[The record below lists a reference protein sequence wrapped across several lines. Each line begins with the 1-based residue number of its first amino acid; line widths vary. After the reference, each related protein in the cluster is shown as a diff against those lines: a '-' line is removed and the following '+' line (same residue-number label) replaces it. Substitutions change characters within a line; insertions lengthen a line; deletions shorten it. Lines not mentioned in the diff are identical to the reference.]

1 MYETLTRF
9 LSGFVLE
16 GENRRREQDLSEEIT
31 KFLNAHREYQL
42 PKAKI
47 PVPGTDS
54 SLLDGKEVVGMLQ
67 SASRGEVPSLLRRL
81 QVLDGQR
88 PVSDDHL
95 TMPVTGFYHEYD
107 EPYGAFSNWYPA
119 SFTYA
124 GISYANSEQYMMYQ
138 KMAMFGASDYCRQ
151 ILEKSDPEE
160 CKALGR
166 KKIANFNGP
175 LWDRLKGHIME
186 RGLLSK
192 FASNPTLADLLL
204 STGDDLLCECAPNDG
219 EWGIRIGLNDVRYT
233 DPKNWD
239 GRTLLGRTL
248 MLVREDLR
256 LEKKLFGSI
265 EYTDYKGAA
274 PSGLWNVTAGSLRMH
289 PAYFDA
295 IHTYL
300 DTFGEDTNRKKD
312 FYSHSFAES
321 EDRIR
326 KGQSSL
332 PEAGFFEMKQEIY
345 EIMRRESALKE
356 EQRRETVSLPAR

>member
-1 MYETLTRF
+1 
-9 LSGFVLE
+9 
-16 GENRRREQDLSEEIT
+16 
-31 KFLNAHREYQL
+31 
-42 PKAKI
+42 
-47 PVPGTDS
+47 
-54 SLLDGKEVVGMLQ
+54 
-67 SASRGEVPSLLRRL
+67 
-81 QVLDGQR
+81 
-88 PVSDDHL
+88 
-95 TMPVTGFYHEYD
+95 
-107 EPYGAFSNWYPA
+107 
-119 SFTYA
+119 
-124 GISYANSEQYMMYQ
+124 
-138 KMAMFGASDYCRQ
+138 
-151 ILEKSDPEE
+151 
-160 CKALGR
+160 
-166 KKIANFNGP
+166 
-175 LWDRLKGHIME
+175 ME

-192 FASNPTLADLLL
+192 FASNPTLSDLLL

-219 EWGIRIGLNDVRYT
+219 EWGIRIGLNDVRYA

-239 GRTLLGRTL
+239 GRSLLGRTL
-248 MLVREDLR
+248 MLVRENLR

-265 EYTDYKGAA
+265 GYTDYKDAA

-356 EQRRETVSLPAR
+356 E

>member
-42 PKAKI
+42 PEAKI

-124 GISYANSEQYMMYQ
+124 GIPYANSEQYMMYQ
-138 KMAMFGASDYCRQ
+138 KMAMFGAADQCRR
-151 ILEKSDPEE
+151 IMESSDPKK
-160 CKALGR
+160 C
-166 KKIANFNGP
+166 KKIGGERIQAFSGP

-204 STGDDLLCECAPNDG
+204 STGDDLLCES
-219 EWGIRIGLNDVRYT
+219 LNNRRLT
-233 DPKNWD
+233 DARFADERRVVLLAAAKNLNQAFD
-239 GRTLLGRTL
+239 FAATADNRVKFTLLGERRQVATEMIQNRSL
-248 MLVREDLR
+248 GTGLATNLLACIATALVDKATVITIIGTISRSLTIHGLVLDLLQGR
-256 LEKKLFGSI
+256 IKILVSNAKC
-265 EYTDYKGAA
+265 
-274 PSGLWNVTAGSLRMH
+274 
-289 PAYFDA
+289 
-295 IHTYL
+295 
-300 DTFGEDTNRKKD
+300 RKCTRGRR
-312 FYSHSFAES
+312 FALLQN
-321 EDRIR
+321 
-326 KGQSSL
+326 G
-332 PEAGFFEMKQEIY
+332 
-345 EIMRRESALKE
+345 
-356 EQRRETVSLPAR
+356 